1 MQSISGRGLLLVGSQ
16 DKGLSLWTL
25 QGGLVG
31 RFGLHT
37 WRLTDDHTWQDPMV
51 RCECIPHGTIA
62 VAMLTPD
69 DGDTRCLTDDH
80 TWQDVMVSS

>member
-1 MQSISGRGLLLVGSQ
+1 MAWWHAHQQRTSSVQSISGRGLLLVGSQ

-51 RCECIPHGTIA
+51 SFRA
-62 VAMLTPD
+62 
-69 DGDTRCLTDDH
+69 
-80 TWQDVMVSS
+80 